1 MSSISQRTID
11 TVTLATS
18 GVNRYTPS
26 NPGEASMDG
35 QRPDRVPIRDLVG
48 YYLRLGLL
56 GFGGP
61 VALVGQM
68 ERELV
73 GEKKWLTKDEMREGI
88 AVCQSLPG
96 PLAIQVGIWI
106 SYIRGGFWGAWAGGW
121 AFILPNFLIVS
132 TLGALYVYF
141 GGLSP
146 VRAIFYGVSPAV
158 IALILHSCYRLTK
171 LGMKDWIEWAL
182 AAAAF
187 VITVAVRAE
196 VALVFIGCGIVGLL
210 YYGSLLR
217 TRASAPTP
225 RFFALGA
232 PLAVAGAAP
241 SGIGKLLGELLAFF
255 LKAGSLTFGS
265 GLVIVPFLEKGLVQQ
280 MRWLNERD
288 FLVAVAIGM
297 ISPGPVVITATFV
310 GYLVAA
316 RLGGSLI
323 EGFWGSLVS
332 TIGIFLPSFLLILIV
347 APILV
352 RYRANPN
359 IQGFI
364 KGAYAAAIG
373 TILGACVL
381 LGRIAIGDWL
391 TALVAAGSLI
401 VLFRWKV
408 SNPVLVAATAIIG
421 LIAFPLLKPE
431 WVFVK

>member
-1 MSSISQRTID
+1 MAADSTI
-11 TVTLATS
+11 
-18 GVNRYTPS
+18 GRI
-26 NPGEASMDG
+26 
-35 QRPDRVPIRDLVG
+35 PIRDLVR
-48 YYLRLGLL
+48 YYLRLGVL

-73 GEKKWLTKDEMREGI
+73 GEKKWLTKEEMREGI

-121 AFILPNFLIVS
+121 AFILPNFIIV
-132 TLGALYVYF
+132 TALGALYVRF
-141 GGLSP
+141 EGLP
-146 VRAIFYGVSPAV
+146 AVAAIFYGVSPAV

-171 LGMKDWIEWAL
+171 LGMKDWLEWAL

-187 VITVAVRAE
+187 AITVAVRAE

-210 YYGSLLR
+210 YYGSLFRGFRVGPTTSLMVGVPLV
-217 TRASAPTP
+217 ASGVPEGG
-225 RFFALGA
+225 FGAL
-232 PLAVAGAAP
+232 L
-241 SGIGKLLGELLAFF
+241 GKLLVFF

-280 MRWLNERD
+280 TGWLNERE
-288 FLVAVAIGM
+288 FLVAVAMGM

-316 RLGGSLI
+316 QQAGSLLGGL
-323 EGFWGSLVS
+323 WGSLAS
-332 TIGIFLPSFLLILIV
+332 TIGIFLPSFLLVLIV

-352 RYRANPN
+352 RYRQNPN
-359 IQGFI
+359 VQGFI

-381 LGRIAIGDWL
+381 LGKIAIGDWL
-391 TALVAAGSLI
+391 TALVALGSLV
-401 VLFRWKV
+401 VLFRWKI
-408 SNPVLVAATAIIG
+408 SNPLLVAATAIIG

>member
-1 MSSISQRTID
+1 M
-11 TVTLATS
+11 
-18 GVNRYTPS
+18 
-26 NPGEASMDG
+26 EAENAP
-35 QRPDRVPIRDLVG
+35 RRVPIRDLVK
-48 YYLRLGLL
+48 YFLRLGVL

-73 GEKKWLTKDEMREGI
+73 GDKKWLTKDEMREGI

-96 PLAIQVGIWI
+96 PLAIQVGIWV

-121 AFILPNFLIVS
+121 SFILPNFIIVCA
-132 TLGALYVYF
+132 LGALYVYY

-146 VRAIFYGVSPAV
+146 VKAIFYGVSPAV

-187 VITVAVRAE
+187 VITMAVQAE
-196 VALVFIGCGIVGLL
+196 VALVFVGCGIVGLL
-210 YYGSLLR
+210 YYGSLFR
-217 TRASAPTP
+217 ARASAPTT
-225 RFFALGA
+225 RAFLFGL

-241 SGIGKLLGELLAFF
+241 SSTGKLLGELLAFF

-316 RLGGSLI
+316 RLGGSLL

-352 RYRANPN
+352 RYRSNPN

-391 TALVAAGSLI
+391 TALVAIASLV

-408 SNPVLVAATAIIG
+408 SNPLLVAATAIIG

>member
-1 MSSISQRTID
+1 MTREVTMDTNAPQRI
-11 TVTLATS
+11 
-18 GVNRYTPS
+18 
-26 NPGEASMDG
+26 
-35 QRPDRVPIRDLVG
+35 PIRELVR

-68 ERELV
+68 EREMV
-73 GEKKWLTKDEMREGI
+73 GERKWLTKEEMREGI

-121 AFILPNFLIVS
+121 AFILPNFVIV
-132 TLGALYVYF
+132 TALGALYVHW
-141 GGLSP
+141 GGLSA
-146 VRAIFYGVSPAV
+146 VKAIFYGVSPAV

-171 LGMKDWIEWAL
+171 LGMKDWLEWAL

-196 VALVFIGCGIVGLL
+196 VALVFIACGIVGVL
-210 YYGSLLR
+210 YYGSLFR
-217 TRASAPTP
+217 GRRAASTTSS
-225 RFFALGA
+225 L
-232 PLAVAGAAP
+232 LAVAPLVAAGASPA
-241 SGIGKLLGELLAFF
+241 GLGAMLGKLFAFF

-280 MRWLNERD
+280 TGWLTERD
-288 FLVAVAIGM
+288 FLVAVAMGM

-310 GYLVAA
+310 GYLVA
-316 RLGGSLI
+316 
-323 EGFWGSLVS
+323 GFWGALVA
-332 TIGIFLPSFLLILIV
+332 TAGIFLPSFLLILIV

-352 RYRANPN
+352 RYRANPSL
-359 IQGFI
+359 QGFI

-381 LGRIAIGDWL
+381 LGKIAIGDWL
-391 TALVAAGSLI
+391 TALVALGSLV

-408 SNPVLVAATAIIG
+408 SNPLLVAVTALIG
-421 LIAFPLLKPE
+421 LVAFPLLQPA

>member
-1 MSSISQRTID
+1 
-11 TVTLATS
+11 
-18 GVNRYTPS
+18 
-26 NPGEASMDG
+26 MDAEKT
-35 QRPDRVPIRDLVG
+35 RDRVPPRDLAR
-48 YYLRLGLL
+48 YFLRLGLV

-73 GEKKWLTKDEMREGI
+73 GEKKWLSKEEMREGI

-121 AFILPNFLIVS
+121 SFILPNFVIVS
-132 TLGALYVYF
+132 AMGALYVHF
-141 GGLSP
+141 GGLSF
-146 VRAIFYGVSPAV
+146 VKAIFYGVSPAV

-171 LGMKDWIEWAL
+171 LGMKDWMEWAL
-182 AAAAF
+182 AVAAF
-187 VITVAVRAE
+187 AITVAVRAE
-196 VALVFIGCGIVGLL
+196 VALVFLGCGIVGLL
-210 YYGSLLR
+210 HYGSVFRARTTTATTRSFLL
-217 TRASAPTP
+217 AV
-225 RFFALGA
+225 
-232 PLAVAGAAP
+232 PLAATGAAP
-241 SGIGKLLGELLAFF
+241 SGLGKILGELLGFF

-280 MRWLNERD
+280 MHWLDERD
-288 FLVAVAIGM
+288 FLVAVAMGM

-316 RLGGSLI
+316 RLSGSLLD
-323 EGFWGSLVS
+323 GLWGSITATV
-332 TIGIFLPSFLLILIV
+332 GIFLPSFLFILIV
-347 APILV
+347 APILL
-352 RYRANPN
+352 RYRQNPN
-359 IQGFI
+359 VQGFI

-381 LGRIAIGDWL
+381 LGKIAIGDWL
-391 TALVAAGSLI
+391 TALVAAGSLV

-408 SNPVLVAATAIIG
+408 SNPLLVAATAIIG
-421 LIAFPLLKPE
+421 LIAFPLLRPE

>member
-1 MSSISQRTID
+1 M
-11 TVTLATS
+11 
-18 GVNRYTPS
+18 
-26 NPGEASMDG
+26 EADNAS
-35 QRPDRVPIRDLVG
+35 RHVSIRDLVK
-48 YYLRLGLL
+48 YFLRLGVL

-73 GEKKWLTKDEMREGI
+73 GDKKWLTKEEMREGI

-121 AFILPNFLIVS
+121 AFILPNFVIVAV
-132 TLGALYVYF
+132 LGALYVHF

-187 VITVAVRAE
+187 LITVAVQAE
-196 VALVFIGCGIVGLL
+196 VALVFIGCGIIGLL
-210 YYGSLLR
+210 YYGSLFR
-217 TRASAPTP
+217 PRASPATKSTLLLGLPMAISGTAPT
-225 RFFALGA
+225 
-232 PLAVAGAAP
+232 
-241 SGIGKLLGELLAFF
+241 SIGKLLGELLAFF

-316 RLGGSLI
+316 RLSGSLL

-332 TIGIFLPSFLLILIV
+332 TIGIFMPSFLLILIV

-352 RYRANPN
+352 HYRANPN

-373 TILGACVL
+373 TILGACIL

-391 TALVAAGSLI
+391 TALVAAASLF
-401 VLFRWKV
+401 VLFRWKI
-408 SNPVLVAATAIIG
+408 SSPMLVAATAIIG
-421 LIAFPLLKPE
+421 LIAFPLLRPE

>member
-1 MSSISQRTID
+1 MDTETTRQRI
-11 TVTLATS
+11 
-18 GVNRYTPS
+18 
-26 NPGEASMDG
+26 
-35 QRPDRVPIRDLVG
+35 PIRELVR
-48 YYLRLGLL
+48 YYLRLGLV

-73 GEKKWLTKDEMREGI
+73 GERKWLTKEEMREGI

-121 AFILPNFLIVS
+121 AFILPNFVIV
-132 TLGALYVYF
+132 TVLGALYVHW
-141 GGLSP
+141 GGLSA
-146 VRAIFYGVSPAV
+146 VKAIFYGVSPAV

-171 LGMKDWIEWAL
+171 LGMKDWLEWAL

-196 VALVFIGCGIVGLL
+196 VALLFIACGIIGVL
-210 YYGSLLR
+210 YYGSLFR
-217 TRASAPTP
+217 ARKAAATTRSLLAAAPLVAAGATP
-225 RFFALGA
+225 VSLGA
-232 PLAVAGAAP
+232 ML
-241 SGIGKLLGELLAFF
+241 GKLFAFF

-280 MRWLNERD
+280 TGWLTERD
-288 FLVAVAIGM
+288 FLVAVAMGM

-310 GYLVAA
+310 GYLVA
-316 RLGGSLI
+316 
-323 EGFWGSLVS
+323 GFWGAVVA
-332 TIGIFLPSFLLILIV
+332 TVGIFLPSFLLILIV
-347 APILV
+347 APILM

-359 IQGFI
+359 VQGFI

-381 LGRIAIGDWL
+381 LGKIAIGDWL
-391 TALVAAGSLI
+391 TALVALGSLV

-408 SNPVLVAATAIIG
+408 SNPLLVAITALIG
-421 LIAFPLLKPE
+421 LIAFPLLQPG

>member
-1 MSSISQRTID
+1 MAPD
-11 TVTLATS
+11 P
-18 GVNRYTPS
+18 TP
-26 NPGEASMDG
+26 
-35 QRPDRVPIRDLVG
+35 QRVPIRELVR

-73 GEKKWLTKDEMREGI
+73 GDKKWLTKDEMREGI

-121 AFILPNFLIVS
+121 AFILPNFVIVVA
-132 TLGALYVYF
+132 LGALYVRF
-141 GGLSP
+141 EGLP
-146 VRAIFYGVSPAV
+146 AVAAIFYGVSPAV

-171 LGMKDWIEWAL
+171 LGMKDWLEWAL

-187 VITVAVRAE
+187 VITVAVQAE

-210 YYGSLLR
+210 YYGSLFR
-217 TRASAPTP
+217 TRKAASTTRSVLIAV
-225 RFFALGA
+225 
-232 PLAVAGAAP
+232 PLVAAGAAP
-241 SGIGKLLGELLAFF
+241 PALGVMLGKLLTFF

-280 MRWLNERD
+280 TGWLNERE
-288 FLVAVAIGM
+288 FLVAVAMGM

-310 GYLVAA
+310 GYLVGA
-316 RLGGSLI
+316 RLTGSLLD
-323 EGFWGSLVS
+323 GLWGSLAS
-332 TIGIFLPSFLLILIV
+332 TVGIFLPSFLLILIV

-359 IQGFI
+359 VQGFI

-381 LGRIAIGDWL
+381 LGKIAIGDWL
-391 TALVAAGSLI
+391 TALVALASLL

-408 SNPVLVAATAIIG
+408 SNPLLVAAAAVIG
-421 LIAFPLLKPE
+421 LIAFPLIRPE

>member
-1 MSSISQRTID
+1 ME
-11 TVTLATS
+11 A
-18 GVNRYTPS
+18 
-26 NPGEASMDG
+26 EAS
-35 QRPDRVPIRDLVG
+35 RRVPIRDLVR
-48 YYLRLGLL
+48 YFLRLGLL

-73 GEKKWLTKDEMREGI
+73 GDKKWLTKDEMREGI

-96 PLAIQVGIWI
+96 PLAIQVGIWV

-121 AFILPNFLIVS
+121 SFILPNFIIVCA
-132 TLGALYVYF
+132 LGALYVYY

-146 VRAIFYGVSPAV
+146 VKAIFYGVSPAV

-187 VITVAVRAE
+187 VITVAVQAE

-210 YYGSLLR
+210 YYGSLFR
-217 TRASAPTP
+217 ARASGPTT
-225 RFFALGA
+225 RVFLFGV

-241 SGIGKLLGELLAFF
+241 SSVATLLGQLLAFF

-316 RLGGSLI
+316 RLGGSLLD
-323 EGFWGSLVS
+323 GFWGSLVS

-381 LGRIAIGDWL
+381 LGKIAIGDWL

-408 SNPVLVAATAIIG
+408 SNPLLVAATAIIG

>member
-1 MSSISQRTID
+1 M
-11 TVTLATS
+11 A
-18 GVNRYTPS
+18 GGFAMH
-26 NPGEASMDG
+26 GETA
-35 QRPDRVPIRDLVG
+35 RRRIPIRDLVK
-48 YYLRLGLL
+48 YFLRLGVL

-73 GEKKWLTKDEMREGI
+73 GEKKWLTKEEMREGI

-121 AFILPNFLIVS
+121 AFILPNFIIVAI
-132 TLGALYVYF
+132 LAALYVHF

-146 VRAIFYGVSPAV
+146 VKAIFYGVSPAV

-171 LGMKDWIEWAL
+171 LGMKDWLEWAL

-187 VITVAVRAE
+187 VITVALQAE
-196 VALVFIGCGIVGLL
+196 VALLFIGCGIVGLL

-217 TRASAPTP
+217 ARASGPTT
-225 RFFALGA
+225 RLFALGV
-232 PLAVAGAAP
+232 PLAAAGTAP
-241 SGIGKLLGELLAFF
+241 GSIAKLLGDLLAFF

-316 RLGGSLI
+316 RLRGSLL
-323 EGFWGSLVS
+323 EGLCGSLVS

-352 RYRANPN
+352 RYRSNPN

-391 TALVAAGSLI
+391 TALVAVGSLV

-408 SNPVLVAATAIIG
+408 SNPLLVAATAIIG

>member
-1 MSSISQRTID
+1 M
-11 TVTLATS
+11 ATQ
-18 GVNRYTPS
+18 
-26 NPGEASMDG
+26 D
-35 QRPDRVPIRDLVG
+35 VPPRIPVRDLVR

-73 GEKKWLTKDEMREGI
+73 GEKRWLTREEMHEGI

-121 AFILPNFLIVS
+121 AFILPNFVIVAG
-132 TLGALYVYF
+132 LGALYVRLE
-141 GGLSP
+141 GLP
-146 VRAIFYGVSPAV
+146 AVAAIFYGVSPAV

-171 LGMKDWIEWAL
+171 LGMKDWLEWAL

-187 VITVAVRAE
+187 VITVAVQAE

-210 YYGSLLR
+210 YYGSLVR
-217 TRASAPTP
+217 GRKTASTPSLMIGMPLLAIGPAPGS
-225 RFFALGA
+225 LGA
-232 PLAVAGAAP
+232 ML
-241 SGIGKLLGELLAFF
+241 GKLLTFF
-255 LKAGSLTFGS
+255 LKAGALTFGS

-280 MRWLNERD
+280 TGWLNERE
-288 FLVAVAIGM
+288 FLVAVAMGM

-310 GYLVAA
+310 GYLVA
-316 RLGGSLI
+316 
-323 EGFWGSLVS
+323 GFWGSLVA
-332 TIGIFLPSFLLILIV
+332 TIGIFLPSFLLVLIV

-352 RYRANPN
+352 RYRTNPN
-359 IQGFI
+359 VQGFI

-381 LGRIAIGDWL
+381 LGKIAIGDWL
-391 TALVAAGSLI
+391 TALVAIGSLV

-408 SNPVLVAATAIIG
+408 ANPLLVAVTAIIG
-421 LIAFPLLKPE
+421 LVAFPLLKPE

>member
-1 MSSISQRTID
+1 MPAET
-11 TVTLATS
+11 TTH
-18 GVNRYTPS
+18 
-26 NPGEASMDG
+26 
-35 QRPDRVPIRDLVG
+35 RVPIRDLVR
-48 YYLRLGLL
+48 YYLRLGLV
-56 GFGGP
+56 GFGGT

-73 GEKKWLTKDEMREGI
+73 GDKKWLTKEEMREGI
-88 AVCQSLPG
+88 AICQSLPG

-121 AFILPNFLIVS
+121 HFIMPTFILVAS
-132 TLGALYVYF
+132 RAALYVRF
-141 GGLSP
+141 EGLP
-146 VRAIFYGVSPAV
+146 AVAAIFYGVSPAV

-171 LGMKDWIEWAL
+171 LGMKDWLEWAL

-187 VITVAVRAE
+187 VITVAVQAE

-210 YYGSLLR
+210 YYGSLFR
-217 TRASAPTP
+217 GRRAASTTSLLGGVPLVTGATQGS
-225 RFFALGA
+225 LGA
-232 PLAVAGAAP
+232 IL
-241 SGIGKLLGELLAFF
+241 GKLLTFF

-280 MRWLNERD
+280 TGWLDHRE
-288 FLVAVAIGM
+288 FLVAVAMGM

-316 RLGGSLI
+316 RLGGSLLD
-323 EGFWGSLVS
+323 GFWGSLVS

-347 APILV
+347 APILM
-352 RYRANPN
+352 RYRQNPN
-359 IQGFI
+359 VQGFI

-373 TILGACVL
+373 TILGACIL
-381 LGRIAIGDWL
+381 LGKIAIGDWL
-391 TALVAAGSLI
+391 TALVAVGSLV

>member
-1 MSSISQRTID
+1 M
-11 TVTLATS
+11 
-18 GVNRYTPS
+18 
-26 NPGEASMDG
+26 EADNAS
-35 QRPDRVPIRDLVG
+35 RHVSIRDLVK
-48 YYLRLGLL
+48 YFLRLGVL

-73 GEKKWLTKDEMREGI
+73 GYKKWLTKEEMREGI

-121 AFILPNFLIVS
+121 AFILPNFVIVAV
-132 TLGALYVYF
+132 LGALYVHF

-187 VITVAVRAE
+187 LITVAVQAE
-196 VALVFIGCGIVGLL
+196 VALVFIGCGVIGLL
-210 YYGSLLR
+210 YYGSLFR
-217 TRASAPTP
+217 PRASPATKSTLL
-225 RFFALGA
+225 LGL
-232 PLAVAGAAP
+232 PLAISGTAP
-241 SGIGKLLGELLAFF
+241 SSIGKLLGELLAFF

-316 RLGGSLI
+316 RLSGSLL

-332 TIGIFLPSFLLILIV
+332 TIGIFMPSFLLILIV

-373 TILGACVL
+373 TILGACIL

-391 TALVAAGSLI
+391 TALVAAASLF

-408 SNPVLVAATAIIG
+408 SNPMLVAATAIIG
-421 LIAFPLLKPE
+421 LIAFPLLRPE